1 MKLIIARVVSDPDTP
16 RRQLHYRSRCFSL
29 VETPPF
35 QRPPPD
41 TTALTSSPRS
51 NRPKLCSR
59 RELTTEGLAN
69 DRHSCLHNS
78 MSETMAEHVVPTVT
92 KSTLAQKLDEG
103 GRTPTSPPSLS
114 TGASPKPRSLSD
126 ASKPTL
132 SPSPAF
138 REPARRVSKDDTFS
152 SPTTPKR
159 PLFPNRGL
167 SLQIQKDG
175 GGSPATLST
184 SRVPLS
190 PKLDASQIYGSP
202 ASMLPRR
209 SRGLDYTRACTN
221 LHHSTLAESSPDA
234 SPTMGGRGMQIPQR
248 RSLGSTVLD
257 SPSNISSSLWSTVPN
272 ADRTALSSS
281 VSSINML
288 DSGSDSE
295 TTSDEDMDR
304 DTDDPMLNTPA
315 ASKING
321 PILSGMLNSPGGEWM
336 NTQTSP
342 AFNSLMSFRRAR
354 LGKKGKSRHSSSSV
368 SINSSKPSPGPLS
381 PPLMKSIETANGGY
395 FNSGLTRQ
403 QVQSR
408 RESLSLGTDDLHLSD
423 SEDGESRIT
432 TTHINSAIMDSPGM
446 EGPRGV
452 IRRTVTRRGNLLP
465 KTKHF
470 ARVKAALLEESAPVD
485 SEARREAQVIR
496 QVQDNDS
503 TANLTT
509 TASTVLQPP
518 TPYTEEPLESSP
530 EYGEDN
536 PQDAKALL
544 STEPFSRHAQRNS
557 AGLGFWHAF
566 DDRYRTP
573 PPQLHPRDL
582 SSGMSDENMS
592 LETVASS
599 LENPSLASLQRSRSR
614 STTPLAAYPQPTAG
628 DVARK
633 VNNKRRRDDDFDPA
647 SFKRRA
653 VSPGMSVASS
663 PVLPQSP
670 IMSSEKSW
678 GLPPPIVAPKAN
690 GHENVRSN
698 SGGSTVSNGN
708 GMKRVGMQ
716 GMMETNDA
724 IMAMSID

>member
-1 MKLIIARVVSDPDTP
+1 MS
-16 RRQLHYRSRCFSL
+16 
-29 VETPPF
+29 
-35 QRPPPD
+35 
-41 TTALTSSPRS
+41 TAT
-51 NRPKLCSR
+51 
-59 RELTTEGLAN
+59 
-69 DRHSCLHNS
+69 
-78 MSETMAEHVVPTVT
+78 TMADHVASTVG
-92 KSTLAQKLDEG
+92 KSSLTQWLEEG
-103 GRTPTSPPSLS
+103 ERTPTSSSSRS
-114 TGASPKPRSLSD
+114 TGMNSPKPRSLSD
-126 ASKPTL
+126 APKPTL

-138 REPARRVSKDDTFS
+138 REPGRRVSKDDTFS
-152 SPTTPKR
+152 SPTTPTR
-159 PLFPNRGL
+159 PSLTSRGL
-167 SLQIQKDG
+167 SLQIQRDG
-175 GGSPATLST
+175 PGSPATLLS
-184 SRVPLS
+184 SRLPLS

-234 SPTMGGRGMQIPQR
+234 SPTIGGRGMQIPQR

-257 SPSNISSSLWSTVPN
+257 SPSNMSSTLWSTMPN
-272 ADRTALSSS
+272 TDRTALSSS

-288 DSGSDSE
+288 DLDSDSD

-304 DTDDPMLNTPA
+304 DMDDPMLNTPA
-315 ASKING
+315 ASRLNG
-321 PILSGMLNSPGGEWM
+321 PMMSNMINSPGGEWM
-336 NTQTSP
+336 TTSSSP
-342 AFNSLMSFRRAR
+342 ALNSLMSFRRAR
-354 LGKKGKSRHSSSSV
+354 TGKKGKSCHSSSSV

-381 PPLMKSIETANGGY
+381 PPLMKSIETSNGGY
-395 FNSGLTRQ
+395 FNSGLTKQ

-408 RESLSLGTDDLHLSD
+408 RESLSLGTNDLHLSD
-423 SEDGESRIT
+423 SEDGDSKVT
-432 TTHINSAIMDSPGM
+432 TSHFGSAIMDSHAM

-452 IRRTVTRRGNLLP
+452 VRRTVTRRGNLLP

-470 ARVKAALLEESAPVD
+470 ARVKAALLEEAAPID
-485 SEARREAQVIR
+485 SEARREAQVIK

-503 TANLTT
+503 TANFST
-509 TASTVLQPP
+509 TASTTLQPP
-518 TPYTEEPLESSP
+518 GAGTEDPLESSP
-530 EYGEDN
+530 EDSEDN
-536 PQDAKALL
+536 TTDSKASL

-557 AGLGFWHAF
+557 AGLGFWNDF

-573 PPQLHPRDL
+573 PPQLQPRES
-582 SSGMSDENMS
+582 SSGMWDENTS
-592 LETVASS
+592 LDSTTVASS
-599 LENPSLASLQRSRSR
+599 LENPNLASLQRSRSR

-670 IMSSEKSW
+670 VFSSEKSW
-678 GLPPPIVAPKAN
+678 GLPPPVAPKAT
-690 GHENVRSN
+690 GHENGRSN
-698 SGGSTVSNGN
+698 SGSSSVSNGN
-708 GMKRVGMQ
+708 GMKRVGLQ

>member
-1 MKLIIARVVSDPDTP
+1 MSTATLAEQLVSSTI
-16 RRQLHYRSRCFSL
+16 
-29 VETPPF
+29 E
-35 QRPPPD
+35 
-41 TTALTSSPRS
+41 
-51 NRPKLCSR
+51 
-59 RELTTEGLAN
+59 
-69 DRHSCLHNS
+69 
-78 MSETMAEHVVPTVT
+78 
-92 KSTLAQKLDEG
+92 KSTLAQRLEQG
-103 GRTPTSPPSLS
+103 ERTPISTTSLS
-114 TGASPKPRSLSD
+114 TGVKTPKPRSLSD
-126 ASKPTL
+126 APKPTL

-159 PLFPNRGL
+159 PSFPTRGL
-167 SLQIQKDG
+167 SLQIQKDVG
-175 GGSPATLST
+175 ASLASISN

-234 SPTMGGRGMQIPQR
+234 SPTISGRGMQIPQR

-257 SPSNISSSLWSTVPN
+257 SPSNMSSSLWSTMPN

-288 DSGSDSE
+288 DSGSDSD

-304 DTDDPMLNTPA
+304 DTEDPMLNTPA
-315 ASKING
+315 ASKLNG
-321 PILSGMLNSPGGEWM
+321 PMMSSIINSPGGEWM

-342 AFNSLMSFRRAR
+342 ALNSLMSFRRAR

-395 FNSGLTRQ
+395 FNSGLTRK

-408 RESLSLGTDDLHLSD
+408 RESLSLGTGDLHLSD
-423 SEDGESRIT
+423 SEDGDGKLT
-432 TTHINSAIMDSPGM
+432 TSLVNSAIMDSPGM

-452 IRRTVTRRGNLLP
+452 VRRTVTRRGNLLP

-470 ARVKAALLEESAPVD
+470 ARVKAALLEEAAPID
-485 SEARREAQVIR
+485 SEVKREAQVIR
-496 QVQDNDS
+496 QVHDNDS
-503 TANLTT
+503 TVSFTPT
-509 TASTVLQPP
+509 VSTSLQPP
-518 TPYTEEPLESSP
+518 TPYTEEPLEFSP
-530 EYGEDN
+530 EDGEEN
-536 PQDAKALL
+536 AGISRASL

-573 PPQLHPRDL
+573 PPQLQPRDS
-582 SSGMSDENMS
+582 SSGLSDENMS
-592 LETVASS
+592 LDTVASS
-599 LENPSLASLQRSRSR
+599 LENPNLASLQRSRSR
-614 STTPLAAYPQPTAG
+614 STTPLAGFPQPTAG

-670 IMSSEKSW
+670 VMSSEKSW
-678 GLPPPIVAPKAN
+678 GLPPPMGPKTN
-690 GHENVRSN
+690 GHENGRSN
-698 SGGSTVSNGN
+698 SGGSISNGN
-708 GMKRVGMQ
+708 SMKRVGLQ
-716 GMMETNDA
+716 GMLETNDA